1 MESLYKIEGYV
12 AYEETSVLVEIRKG
26 VLLQRGIPVKFYAVN
41 EGGMLVPALT
51 FSFYN
56 RANENFEAVFLELL
70 QSGVNLCNGEIA
82 ITNFYTG
89 EKRTFVVNEAS
100 CFVLIV
106 KKGEKMAAILVV
118 TGEIE
123 KVLKRKGGE

>member
-1 MESLYKIEGYV
+1 MESLYKIEGCV
-12 AYEETSVLVEIRKG
+12 AYEETSVLVETRKG

-89 EKRTFVVNEAS
+89 EKRIFVVNEAS
-100 CFVLIV
+100 CFVLD
-106 KKGEKMAAILVV
+106 ESDAALS
-118 TGEIE
+118 
-123 KVLKRKGGE
+123 

>member
-1 MESLYKIEGYV
+1 MELFYKVEGYA

-26 VLLQRGIPVKFYAVN
+26 VLHKRGIPVEFYAVN
-41 EGGMLVPALT
+41 EGGILVPALT
-51 FSFYN
+51 FSFYK

-70 QSGVNLCNGEIA
+70 QSGVNLCNGKVA

-100 CFVLIV
+100 CFVLDE
-106 KKGEKMAAILVV
+106 G
-118 TGEIE
+118 
-123 KVLKRKGGE
+123 

>member
-1 MESLYKIEGYV
+1 MESLYKVEGYA

-26 VLLQRGIPVKFYAVN
+26 VLSQRGIPVNSVFYPVN

-51 FSFYN
+51 FSFYK

-100 CFVLIV
+100 CFVLD
-106 KKGEKMAAILVV
+106 ESDAALS
-118 TGEIE
+118 
-123 KVLKRKGGE
+123 